1 MLDILD
7 SYFLACLM
15 TTAMAPI
22 LSSWLT
28 VVVTPATF
36 ITMTILY
43 NNMVDHIDAAVP
55 DLQKIKEAL
64 MIPR

>member
-1 MLDILD
+1 MIDLLD

-15 TTAMAPI
+15 TTVMAPI
-22 LSSWLT
+22 LSSWLN